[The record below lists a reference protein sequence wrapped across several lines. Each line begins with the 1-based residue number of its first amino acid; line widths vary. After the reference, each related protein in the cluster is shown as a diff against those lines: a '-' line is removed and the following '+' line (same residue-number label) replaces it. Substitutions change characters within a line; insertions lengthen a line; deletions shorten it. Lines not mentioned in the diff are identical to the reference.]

1 MIGAQLQ
8 AIVFVIFFRT
18 VAFGVSFAISALDPG
33 RPHAC
38 DGSVRIEWHA
48 GTILRD
54 RSSANRLA
62 ETSLSSDSAMDRGIG
77 TVPRIQRNMTAA
89 HICRTPN
96 EFGAIG
102 RNRSRFLPSLQC
114 LYSCIDV
121 STPPNEGTRRTAA
134 VPTLLDDDVRMLA
147 VAAKQQIRRRG
158 FRRIRGGRHPPGVA
172 GGTTMTPQIRL
183 QLKQSRREK
192 DRLDRDPKSRFP
204 YGADRPSGFRI
215 MRQARRRNSAGHKT
229 AAQNLPLAAHRRVR
243 HIGPTGDVAE
253 WLKAA
258 VC

>member
-1 MIGAQLQ
+1 VIGAQLQ
-8 AIVFVIFFRT
+8 AIVFVICFRP

-158 FRRIRGGRHPPGVA
+158 FRRIRGGRTRRALPA
-172 GGTTMTPQIRL
+172 G
-183 QLKQSRREK
+183 RR
-192 DRLDRDPKSRFP
+192 
-204 YGADRPSGFRI
+204 
-215 MRQARRRNSAGHKT
+215 
-229 AAQNLPLAAHRRVR
+229 
-243 HIGPTGDVAE
+243 
-253 WLKAA
+253 
-258 VC
+258 

>member
-1 MIGAQLQ
+1 VIGAQLQ
-8 AIVFVIFFRT
+8 AIVFVICFRP

-158 FRRIRGGRHPPGVA
+158 FRRIRGGRTRRALPA
-172 GGTTMTPQIRL
+172 GRDTADTPVTESNR
-183 QLKQSRREK
+183 
-192 DRLDRDPKSRFP
+192 
-204 YGADRPSGFRI
+204 GAK
-215 MRQARRRNSAGHKT
+215 KT
-229 AAQNLPLAAHRRVR
+229 V
-243 HIGPTGDVAE
+243 
-253 WLKAA
+253 
-258 VC
+258 